1 MEYML
6 EQFNNQGRNNQ
17 IYLSYRDKISKMKR
31 EEYYP
36 DDKGLVIF
44 HSTVDWSETGYSVYE
59 MLEFLRKYGD
69 RIKKIMFD
77 GYDGKPHSLISIY
90 ESDLYSLFAEYSC
103 VIKIG
108 TPGKSILKQEGKV
121 LNNYSVSDMM
131 YTGILHN

>member
-1 MEYML
+1 ML

-17 IYLSYRDKISKMKR
+17 IYLSYKDKISKMKR

-44 HSTVDWSETGYSVYE
+44 HSTIDWSETGYSVYE

-90 ESDLYSLFAEYSC
+90 ESDLYSSFAEYSC